1 MKNLTQTSR
10 TLLKFLAVVVIL
22 VVLNVLAQRG
32 GLQWDMTEADLY
44 SITDRSRD
52 IARGVKESTTIY
64 FFHTPQ
70 SGQSTIDPNRV
81 RILLRQYDRTGE
93 RITFEEVDHT
103 RNPGLARK
111 HGVRKNNVILIKSGK
126 RTKKLGRF
134 DLMKFSQRRGGQRQF
149 RGESAITTALLKMS
163 QATDRSV
170 FFVSGHGEYRT
181 EPARDRSMSRWSESL
196 SEEGYTVE
204 SFNPL
209 TDNFPDTRDLV
220 VISDPTRDYSSGV
233 LERLRKWRKNGG
245 NFLIAASPPSGTN
258 LNPLLEG
265 SGLEFQ
271 SRQIID
277 PQRRVQSLQSLV
289 NPFVF
294 APMLES
300 HPALSSLKDQGLA
313 VQMGRSA
320 PIQLRSDTPQ
330 KLLSTSAEAM
340 AKPLTGKKI
349 RSEFNPETDERGPFT
364 VGAVLNPD
372 NAQGTVLAF
381 GSPTL
386 FGDAYLG
393 RTPGNE
399 SFAVNLVNWVFDRDV
414 SLGIQP
420 TPSNY
425 NRVRVPAGQAFVLQV
440 TALVVIPLGILL
452 WGGWVWWNR
461 KNR

>member
-1 MKNLTQTSR
+1 MKNFTQTSR
-10 TLLKFLAVVVIL
+10 TILKFLAVVVIL

-52 IARGVKESTTIY
+52 IARGVEESTTIY

-70 SGQSTIDPNRV
+70 SGRSTIDPSRV
-81 RILLRQYDRTGE
+81 RILLRQYDRTGKN
-93 RITFEEVDHT
+93 ITFEEVDHT
-103 RNPGLARK
+103 RNPGLARE
-111 HGVRKNNVILIKSGK
+111 HGIRKNNVILIKSGK

-134 DLMKFSQRRGGQRQF
+134 DLMQFSRRRGGQRQF

-163 QATDRSV
+163 RATDRSV
-170 FFVSGHGEYRT
+170 LFASGHGEYRT
-181 EPARDRSMSRWSESL
+181 EPARDRSLSRWSQSL
-196 SEEGYTVE
+196 SEEGYTVK

-209 TDNFPDTRDLV
+209 TDDLPDTRDMV
-220 VISDPTRDYSSGV
+220 VISDPTREYSSGI
-233 LERLRKWRKNGG
+233 LERLKKWRNNGG
-245 NFLIAASPPSGTN
+245 NLLVAASPPSGKT

-265 SGLEFQ
+265 SGLQFEA
-271 SRQIID
+271 RQIID

-320 PIQLRSDTPQ
+320 PLQLRSDTPQ
-330 KLLSTSAEAM
+330 KLLTTSGEAM

-349 RSEFNPETDERGPFT
+349 RVEFNPETDERGPFT
-364 VGAVLNPD
+364 VGAVVKPD
-372 NAQGTVLAF
+372 DDRGTVLAF

-399 SFAVNLVNWVFDRDV
+399 SFAVNLINWVFDRDV

-420 TPSNY
+420 TPSDY

-440 TALVVIPLGILL
+440 TALFVIPLGILL